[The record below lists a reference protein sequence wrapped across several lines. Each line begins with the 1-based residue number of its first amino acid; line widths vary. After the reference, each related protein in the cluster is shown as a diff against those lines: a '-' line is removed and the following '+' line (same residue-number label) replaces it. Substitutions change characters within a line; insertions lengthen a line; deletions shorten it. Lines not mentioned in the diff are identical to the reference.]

1 MNLDIIKV
9 LSETIEHSSQVCKL
23 FVASEIALN
32 DGDAGLS
39 LKNNKEAQQ
48 LFSTM
53 QKDVFVEIK
62 ELLNVET
69 DNVLDYDYPSV
80 LELSKALADL
90 SFNLS
95 RYISMEIDNQGD
107 NVKDILAEKIMT
119 DINTVNEIFD
129 ALFNN

>member
-1 MNLDIIKV
+1 MYQEEQEYHYDF
-9 LSETIEHSSQVCKL
+9 T
-23 FVASEIALN
+23 N
-32 DGDAGLS
+32 DGKLIT
-39 LKNNKEAQQ
+39 LKSDNK
-48 LFSTM
+48 
-53 QKDVFVEIK
+53 
-62 ELLNVET
+62 
-69 DNVLDYDYPSV
+69 
-80 LELSKALADL
+80 DL